1 MINIENSAKLNNSI
15 AYNVINDNLVAKNY
29 LALAYCIAGVKLKN
43 KRIYTGITTTCRAF
57 GLLENSNKSSVKE
70 IEGKLNLEELDNSK
84 EYKKRSDMK
93 VIVTNTVTNE
103 DIIYNSSKEVI
114 EKLGIQSNRICN
126 YIYNGTRYKGIY
138 LIRYEDMPAHELKP
152 TRQKKV
158 KCTNEKTGEVI
169 IKDSMKE
176 AAKQLGIRQDQ
187 MTYLAREGKKTKA
200 GWSIEKI

>member
-1 MINIENSAKLNNSI
+1 MINIENGAKLNNSI
-15 AYNVINDNLVAKNY
+15 SYNVINDDLVAKNY

-103 DIIYNSSKEVI
+103 DITYNSSKEAI
-114 EKLGIQSNRICN
+114 EKLGIQSNRIYN

-138 LIRYEDMPAHELKP
+138 LIRYEDMPGHKLKP

-176 AAKQLGIRQDQ
+176 AAKHLGIRQDQ

-200 GWSIEKI
+200 GWRIEKI

>member
-15 AYNVINDNLVAKNY
+15 SYNVINDDLVAKNY
-29 LALAYCIAGVKLKN
+29 LALAYCIAGIKSKN

-70 IEGKLNLEELDNSK
+70 TESNLNLEDYK
-84 EYKKRSDMK
+84 GYKKRSDMR
-93 VIVTNTVTNE
+93 VIVTDTVTNE
-103 DIIYNSSKEVI
+103 DIIYSSSKEAI
-114 EKLGIQSNRICN
+114 EQLGIQSNRIHN

-138 LIRYEDMPAHELKP
+138 LIRYEDMPAHKLKP
-152 TRQKKV
+152 TREKKV
-158 KCTNEKTGEVI
+158 KCINEKTGEVI

-176 AAKQLGIRQDQ
+176 AANYLGIRQDH

-200 GWSIEKI
+200 GWRVEKI

>member
-15 AYNVINDNLVAKNY
+15 SYNVINYDLVAKNY

-70 IEGKLNLEELDNSK
+70 TESNLNLEDYK
-84 EYKKRSDMK
+84 GYKKRSDMR
-93 VIVTNTVTNE
+93 VIVTDTVTNE
-103 DIIYNSSKEVI
+103 DIIYSSSKEAI
-114 EKLGIQSNRICN
+114 EKLGIQSNRIHN

-138 LIRYEDMPAHELKP
+138 LIRYEDMPAHEVKP

-158 KCTNEKTGEVI
+158 KCINEKTGEVI

-176 AAKQLGIRQDQ
+176 AANYLGIRQDH

-200 GWSIEKI
+200 GWRVEKI

>member
-1 MINIENSAKLNNSI
+1 MINIDNSAKLNNSL
-15 AYNVINDNLVAKNY
+15 AYNVINDDLVAKNY
-29 LALAYCIAGVKLKN
+29 LALAYCIAGIKLKN
-43 KRIYTGITTTCRAF
+43 KRIYAGITTTCRAF

-70 IEGKLNLEELDNSK
+70 TESNLNLEDYK
-84 EYKKRSDMK
+84 GYKKRSDMK

-103 DIIYNSSKEVI
+103 DIIYSSSKEAI
-114 EKLGIQSNRICN
+114 EKLEIQSNRIYN

-138 LIRYEDMPAHELKP
+138 LIRYEDMPAHEVKP

-158 KCTNEKTGEVI
+158 KCINEKTGEVI

-176 AAKQLGIRQDQ
+176 AANYLGIRQDH

-200 GWSIEKI
+200 GWRVEKI

>member
-15 AYNVINDNLVAKNY
+15 SYNVINDDLVAKNY
-29 LALAYCIAGVKLKN
+29 LAFAYCIAGIKSKN
-43 KRIYTGITTTCRAF
+43 KRIYAGITTTCRAF

-70 IEGKLNLEELDNSK
+70 TNNNLNLEDYK
-84 EYKKRSDMK
+84 GYKKRSDMRI
-93 VIVTNTVTNE
+93 IVTDTVTNE
-103 DIIYNSSKEVI
+103 DITYNSSKEAI
-114 EKLGIQSNRICN
+114 EKLGIQSNRIYN

-138 LIRYEDMPAHELKP
+138 LIRYEDMPGHKLKP

-187 MTYLAREGKKTKA
+187 MTYLARKGKKTKA
-200 GWSIEKI
+200 GWRIEKI

>member
-1 MINIENSAKLNNSI
+1 MINIEDSAKLNNSI
-15 AYNVINDNLVAKNY
+15 SYNVINDDLVAKNY
-29 LALAYCIAGVKLKN
+29 LALAYCIAGIKSKN
-43 KRIYTGITTTCRAF
+43 KRIYAGITTTCRAF

-70 IEGKLNLEELDNSK
+70 TNNNLSLEDYK
-84 EYKKRSDMK
+84 GYKKRSDMK

-103 DIIYNSSKEVI
+103 DIIYSSSKEAI
-114 EKLGIQSNRICN
+114 EKLGIQSNRIYN

-138 LIRYEDMPAHELKP
+138 LIRYEDMPAHEVKP

-158 KCTNEKTGEVI
+158 KCINEKTGEVI

-176 AAKQLGIRQDQ
+176 AANYLGIRQDH

-200 GWSIEKI
+200 GWRVEKI

>member
-15 AYNVINDNLVAKNY
+15 SYNVINDDLVAKNY
-29 LALAYCIAGVKLKN
+29 LAFAYCIAGIKSKN
-43 KRIYTGITTTCRAF
+43 KRIYAGITTTCRAF
-57 GLLENSNKSSVKE
+57 GLLENSNKSSVRE
-70 IEGKLNLEELDNSK
+70 TNSNLSLEDYK
-84 EYKKRSDMK
+84 GYKKRSDMK

-103 DIIYNSSKEVI
+103 DITYNSSKEAI
-114 EKLGIQSNRICN
+114 EKLGIQSNRIYN

-138 LIRYEDMPAHELKP
+138 LIRYEDMPGHKLKP

-176 AAKQLGIRQDQ
+176 AAKHLGIRQDQ

-200 GWSIEKI
+200 GWRIEKI

>member
-70 IEGKLNLEELDNSK
+70 TDSNLNLEDYK
-84 EYKKRSDMK
+84 GYKKRSDMR
-93 VIVTNTVTNE
+93 VIVTDTVTNE
-103 DIIYNSSKEVI
+103 DIIYSSSKEAI
-114 EKLGIQSNRICN
+114 EQLGIQSNRIHN

-138 LIRYEDMPAHELKP
+138 LIRYEDMPAHKLKP
-152 TRQKKV
+152 TREKKV
-158 KCTNEKTGEVI
+158 KCINEKTGEVI
-169 IKDSMKE
+169 IKNSMKE
-176 AAKQLGIRQDQ
+176 AAKYLGIRQDH

-200 GWSIEKI
+200 GWRVEKI

>member
-15 AYNVINDNLVAKNY
+15 SYNVINDDLVAKNY
-29 LALAYCIAGVKLKN
+29 LAFAYCIAGIKSKN
-43 KRIYTGITTTCRAF
+43 KRIYAGITTTCRAF
-57 GLLENSNKSSVKE
+57 GLLENSNKSSIKE
-70 IEGKLNLEELDNSK
+70 AESDLSLEDYK
-84 EYKKRSDMK
+84 GYKKRSDMK

-103 DIIYNSSKEVI
+103 DITYNSSKEAI
-114 EKLGIQSNRICN
+114 GKLGIQSNRIYN

-138 LIRYEDMPAHELKP
+138 LIRYEDMPGHKLKP

-200 GWSIEKI
+200 GWRIEKI